1 MTAIEKILKYA
12 KEKFGSDP
20 EYLWK
25 KFPKYAVLRNKENSK
40 WYAILMNIPIKKLGI
55 ESDKNI
61 DILNLKCD
69 PLMIGSLIDNKRY
82 FPAYHMNKEHW
93 ITLFIDKIPQKE
105 IFGLIDLSFEIVKNK
120 NKHKKKLLL

>member
-1 MTAIEKILKYA
+1 MTAIEKILKYV
-12 KEKFGSDP
+12 KENYGSEP

-25 KFPKYAVLRNKENSK
+25 KFPKYAVLRNKRNSK
-40 WYAILMNIPIKKLGI
+40 WYGILMNIPIKKLGI

-61 DILNLKCD
+61 DILNIKCD
-69 PLMIGSLIDNKRY
+69 PIMIGSLIDNKRY

>member
-1 MTAIEKILKYA
+1 
-12 KEKFGSDP
+12 
-20 EYLWK
+20 
-25 KFPKYAVLRNKENSK
+25 
-40 WYAILMNIPIKKLGI
+40 MNIPIKKLGI

-61 DILNLKCD
+61 DILNIKCD
-69 PLMIGSLIDNKRY
+69 PIMIGSLIDNKRY